1 MTRVYELEFTKT
13 FEDTFKSLKE
23 DYRRRIMVGLEKLK
37 TNPNIGKRIINT
49 GKVKLNLRRI
59 KVGHYRI
66 FYVVEESFVKVLLIA
81 LDLRGDNTYRRKEI
95 NRIITAYL
103 RHKQNI
109 SSTSS

>member
-1 MTRVYELEFTKT
+1 MTRKYELEFTKT

-23 DYRRRIMVGLEKLK
+23 DYRRRIMVELEKLK
-37 TNPNIGKRIINT
+37 TNPNRGKRIINT

-66 FYVVEESFVKVLLIA
+66 FYVVEEHLIKIILVV
-81 LDLRGDNTYRRKEI
+81 LDLRGDDTYRRKEI

-103 RHKQNI
+103 RHKKNI